1 MIPKALNAITEEDL
15 QALITN
21 GVAEGRMI
29 DYKRDLP
36 GNSDVDKKELLAD
49 VSSFANTGGGDLVF
63 GMGEAG
69 GLPTQITGTRAMD
82 LDLEVRRLDSIIAA
96 GLSPRIRHS
105 IKPVTTAAGP
115 SVLIIRI
122 ERSWAG
128 PHRVIYGSHDK
139 FYGRNSGGKYPLDVN
154 ELRAAFTLSSTAT
167 EKIRAFRTDRI
178 IALSDG
184 QTPIPF
190 MGSSKVI
197 LHFIPLEAFS
207 GGPTYDMRPLY
218 QNPQPLA
225 PMGTG
230 SWNYRLNLDGIV
242 TFGTAQPCPAYTQL
256 FRNGVLEV
264 VQGRI
269 LAGQHEGRQVIPS
282 MSFEDYIMRYLPQ
295 CFRLLETIGAGL
307 PIVVAMT
314 LTHTK
319 GLWMGVDTFL
329 RDEAGYPIDAET
341 ITLPETIVET
351 FAVPTQQIVKPMFD
365 LIWNACGFPG
375 SQNFD
380 ADGNWVTR
388 RR

>member
-1 MIPKALNAITEEDL
+1 MIPKPLNIVTEEDL
-15 QALITN
+15 VSLITN
-21 GVAEGRMI
+21 GVAEGRTI

-36 GNSDVDKKELLAD
+36 GNSDGDKKELLAD

-63 GMGEAG
+63 GMDEAG
-69 GLPTQITGTRAMD
+69 GLPTLITGTSAAD

-105 IKPVTTAAGP
+105 IKSVTTAAGP
-115 SVLIIRI
+115 SVLIIRV

-128 PHRVIYGSHDK
+128 PHRVIYGGHDK

-178 IALSDG
+178 IALSNG
-184 QTPIPF
+184 ETPVPF
-190 MGSSKVI
+190 MGSPKVI
-197 LHFIPLEAFS
+197 IHFIPLEAFA
-207 GGPTYDMRPLY
+207 GGPTYDVRPIY
-218 QNPQPLA
+218 ENPQLIA
-225 PMGTG
+225 PMGTTAWG
-230 SWNYRLNLDGIV
+230 YRLNLDGV
-242 TFGTAQPCPAYTQL
+242 VAFGSRQPCETYTQL
-256 FRNGVLEV
+256 FRSGVLEV

-269 LAGQHEGRQVIPS
+269 LAGQHEGRLVIPS
-282 MSFEDYIMRYLPQ
+282 VAFEEYIVRYLPQ

-319 GLWMGVDTFL
+319 GLWMGVNTFL
-329 RDEAGYPIDAET
+329 RDEAGYPIEAET
-341 ITLPETIVET
+341 IILPEAIVESFT
-351 FAVPTQQIVKPMFD
+351 TPAHEILKPMFD

-375 SQNFD
+375 SENFD
-380 ADGNWVTR
+380 AEGNWVTR